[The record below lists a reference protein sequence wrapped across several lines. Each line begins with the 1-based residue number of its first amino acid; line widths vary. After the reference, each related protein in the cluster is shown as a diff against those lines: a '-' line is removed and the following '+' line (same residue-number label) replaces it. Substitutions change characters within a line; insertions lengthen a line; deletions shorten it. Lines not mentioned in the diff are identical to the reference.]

1 MSDCCGSSGCS
12 TTPVTPEKTNFIAQ
26 NQDVI
31 LAAISFTLL
40 ATGIILKEWIEP
52 AWFGS
57 FLQLVIFSLAYIPV
71 GLPVLLKAI
80 KQIGKGD
87 FFNEFFLMGIATL
100 GAFFLGEYA
109 EGVAVMLFYAVGELF
124 QGAAVNRAK
133 RSIEKLLKVQ
143 VEEVSVVQEDGSL
156 KVFHPSEVAVGSIIR
171 IKPGEKVALDGELA
185 SEKGT
190 FNTAAL
196 TGESVP
202 DRKYRGEMVFA
213 GMINLD
219 TVVELAVINKFE
231 DSKLSRILGM
241 VQEAAGR
248 KPKTQRFITRFAKV
262 YTPIVVVLAIV
273 ITLLPYLFVQ
283 NYVFEEWLYRAL
295 VFLVISC
302 PCALMISI
310 PLGYFGGI
318 GAASRNGIL
327 FKGSNFLDQMRK
339 VDTLVMD
346 KTGTVT
352 LGVFKVKSVQVNN
365 FEKDLFLTLVA
376 ALEQLSTHPVAK
388 AITSYCSEKDYQSA
402 KVTEA
407 EEITGMGMTGKVE
420 EFQVLAGNSKLLRKY
435 NIPYDAAVEEFAET
449 TVLVAINGEYRG
461 YITIADEMKEDAVS
475 AVEELR
481 KAGIKTLAMLSG
493 DRNTV
498 VQKVAAELKMDF
510 AKGDLLPEGKMEEVE
525 RLKQKS
531 GVLAFVG
538 DGLNDA
544 PVIALAD
551 IGIAMGGL
559 GSDATIE
566 TADVVIQTDQPSKV
580 AAAIKISKATHK
592 IVWQNIVLA
601 FGIKVL
607 VLVFG
612 AFGIASMWEAVFADV
627 GVTILA
633 IFNAMRIQQKNFS
646 SHSFI
651 SAFREEETF
660 EETFQKKKE
669 NERIRL

>member
-1 MSDCCGSSGCS
+1 MSDCCGSDACS
-12 TTPVTPEKTNFIAQ
+12 TTPVAPEKSSFLQGNKDA
-26 NQDVI
+26 V
-31 LAAISFTLL
+31 LAAVSFVLL
-40 ATGIILKEWIEP
+40 AAGIILKELVRP
-52 AWFGS
+52 GWFGP
-57 FLQLVIFSLAYIPV
+57 FLQLFLFSLAYIPV
-71 GLPVLLKAI
+71 GVPVLLKAFRQI
-80 KQIGKGD
+80 KKGD

-143 VEEVSVVQEDGSL
+143 VEEVSVVQNDGSV
-156 KVFHPSEVAVGSIIR
+156 KIFHPSAVAVGSTIR
-171 IKPGEKVALDGELA
+171 IKPGEKVALDGELT

-202 DRKYRGEMVFA
+202 DRKYKGEPVYA

-219 TVVELAVINKFE
+219 TVVELKVINKFE

-248 KPKTQRFITRFAKV
+248 KAKTQRFITRFAKV
-262 YTPIVVVLAIV
+262 YTPIVVVLAV
-273 ITLLPYLFVQ
+273 LITLLPFLFVN

-346 KTGTVT
+346 KTGTLT
-352 LGVFKVKSVQVNN
+352 LGVFNVKQVEVLD
-365 FEKDLFLTLVA
+365 FDKDLFLTLVA
-376 ALEQLSTHPVAK
+376 ALEQQSTHPVAK
-388 AITSYCSEKDYQSA
+388 AITSYSSGLNFESA
-402 KVTEA
+402 KVMEA
-407 EEITGMGMTGKVE
+407 DEVTGMGMRGKIE
-420 EFQVLAGNSKLLRKY
+420 EFEVLAGNSRLLKKFG
-435 NIPYDAAVEEFAET
+435 IPYDPAIDSFAET
-449 TVLVAINGEYRG
+449 TVLVAINDKYCG
-461 YITIADEMKEDAVS
+461 YITIADEIKEDAVA

-481 KAGIKTLAMLSG
+481 SAGIKKLVMLSG
-493 DRNTV
+493 DRNAV
-498 VQKVAAELKMDF
+498 VQKVAQDLNIDF
-510 AKGDLLPEGKMEEVE
+510 AKGELLPEGKMAEVE
-525 RLKQKS
+525 KLKKTC
-531 GVLAFVG
+531 GTLAFVG

-580 AAAIKISKATHK
+580 ATAVRISKATHK
-592 IVWQNIVLA
+592 IVWQNIGLAFGVKVLVLA
-601 FGIKVL
+601 FGAV
-607 VLVFG
+607 
-612 AFGIASMWEAVFADV
+612 GIASMWEAVFADV

-633 IFNAMRIQQKNFS
+633 IFNAMRIQQKDFS
-646 SHSFI
+646 GYI
-651 SAFREEETF
+651 SNSKLSEEQTSKRNVQ
-660 EETFQKKKE
+660 QKKA
-669 NERIRL
+669 NEQVQL